1 MTATGVVGALDI
13 GGTHVAAGRVRLA
26 SAKVEPDARV
36 RLELTGETKLLE
48 RILEA
53 ARSIATAETRCFG
66 VAVPGPFDYDQGICL
81 VSHKLHGL
89 YGINVRRELALAVG
103 LSDHAV
109 SFLNDAEA
117 FVLGEWWAGAAR
129 GHERALGITL
139 GTGLGSAFLADG
151 RLVRSGP
158 GVPADGALYRLS
170 FRGRPVEETIS
181 RGALLNRYGSDG
193 GTDVDEIAERAR
205 AGEPHARRVFEG
217 VGGDLADFLAAPI
230 DAFCPTC
237 LVVGGAIARAWN
249 LLEAALSNGLA
260 AHRQLTIARAVSI
273 DDAALLGAARHAA
286 LSGSRA

>member
-26 SAKVEPDARV
+26 SATVEPDARV
-36 RLELTGETKLLE
+36 RLELTGDTKLLE
-48 RILEA
+48 RILDA
-53 ARSIATAETRCFG
+53 ARSIATAETRQFG

-103 LSDHAV
+103 LSAPAV

-117 FVLGEWWAGAAR
+117 FLLGEWWAGAAR

-151 RLVRSGP
+151 RFVRSGP

-193 GTDVDEIAERAR
+193 GSEVEQIAERAR

-217 VGGDLADFLAAPI
+217 MGADLADFLAAPI
-230 DAFCPTC
+230 EAFCPTC
-237 LVVGGAIARAWN
+237 LVVGGSIARAWD
-249 LLEAALSNGLA
+249 LLEPGLSSGLA
-260 AHRQLTIARAVSI
+260 SRRPLSIARAVSI
-273 DDAALLGAARHAA
+273 DDAPLLGAARHAA
-286 LSGSRA
+286 SSGSRA

>member
-26 SAKVEPDARV
+26 SATVEPDARV
-36 RLELTGETKLLE
+36 RLELTGDTKLLE
-48 RILEA
+48 CILDT
-53 ARSIATAETRCFG
+53 ARSIATAETRHFG

-103 LSDHAV
+103 LSDPAV

-117 FVLGEWWAGAAR
+117 FLLGEWWAGAAR

-151 RLVRSGP
+151 RFVRSGP

-181 RGALLNRYGSDG
+181 RGALLNRYSSDG
-193 GTDVDEIAERAR
+193 GSDVEQIAERAR

-217 VGGDLADFLAAPI
+217 MGADLADFLAAPI
-230 DAFCPTC
+230 ETFCPTC
-237 LVVGGAIARAWN
+237 LVVGGSIARAWD
-249 LLEAALSNGLA
+249 LLEPALSSGLA
-260 AHRQLTIARAVSI
+260 SRRPLSIARAVSI
-273 DDAALLGAARHAA
+273 DDAPLLGAARHAA
-286 LSGSRA
+286 SSGSRA